1 MGILNLMTSHQP
13 KLIDFPSG
21 NTSVMLIPP
30 PESFTFDDAGN
41 ARLFCHSYGTMF
53 RWQADA
59 GKWLVWANTR
69 WKPDSDN
76 SIWQFAKIFA
86 QNLYETVRE
95 YAISNSDLAIAERHA
110 KRSNNLAGIKAFIEL
125 SKSEPGMT
133 VNSSDLDRD
142 LYSLNTLSGTIDLR
156 TGELRRHSR
165 LDNITKLCPFNF
177 NPDADCSTWYE
188 FLETIL
194 PDASLRSY
202 VQKAIGYSLTGAV
215 RERAFFICYGF
226 GRNGKSVFIDTISKL
241 LGDYARNTTAETL
254 LRKHNGAIP
263 NDVARLKG
271 ARFVTAA
278 ETDEGKQLHE
288 SLIKSLTGGDKI
300 TARYL
305 FNEYFDFYFEG
316 KLWLAT
322 NHKPVIK
329 DQSNGMWDRV
339 KLIPFSVT
347 ISPDKA
353 IDKDELVSRLLNES
367 AGILAW
373 AVAGCRAWLEEKRLI
388 APDIIER
395 EIAQYK
401 YEQDSIAQ
409 FLEEKTE
416 SGEFFQVENSNLFEA
431 YRDYCRQNNEFE
443 FTHRRFSQKLTERG
457 FTQTRQSKRYW
468 NGIRIMC

>member
-1 MGILNLMTSHQP
+1 MDNGANMIGANLIL
-13 KLIDFPSG
+13 
-21 NTSVMLIPP
+21 PP
-30 PESFTFDDAGN
+30 LEDFTFDDVSN
-41 ARLFCHSYGTMF
+41 ARLFASRYHSAF

-59 GKWLVWANTR
+59 GKWLVWENTH
-69 WKPDSDN
+69 WKADN
-76 SIWQFAKIFA
+76 TGFVMLIAQAFAKS
-86 QNLYETVRE
+86 LY
-95 YAISNSDLAIAERHA
+95 DLVPEIARSKEELQSGFRHA
-110 KRSNNLAGIKAFIEL
+110 TRSNNAAGIRAFLEL
-125 SKSEPGMT
+125 SKSELT
-133 VNSSDLDRD
+133 VNSEDLDRD
-142 LYSLNTLSGTIDLR
+142 HYLLNTLSGTIDLK
-156 TGELRRHSR
+156 TGECRKHDPTDYL
-165 LDNITKLCPFNF
+165 TKLCPHRF
-177 NPDADCSTWYE
+177 NPDADCSTWLE

-194 PDASLRSY
+194 PDESVRNYLR
-202 VQKAIGYSLTGAV
+202 KAIGYSLTGVV

-241 LGDYARNTTAETL
+241 LGDYARNTTADSLMKKQT
-254 LRKHNGAIP
+254 GSIP

-271 ARFVTAA
+271 ARFVTTA
-278 ETDEGKQLHE
+278 ETDEGRQLHE

-347 ISPDKA
+347 IPPQQA
-353 IDKDELVSRLLNES
+353 IDKDELVSLLLGEA
-367 AGILAW
+367 AGLLAW
-373 AVAGCRAWLEEKRLI
+373 AVAGCLEWQRERRLI
-388 APDIIER
+388 TPEAIEL
-395 EIAQYK
+395 EIAKYK

-416 SGEFFQVENSNLFEA
+416 PGEYFQIENGELFEA
-431 YRDYCRQNNEFE
+431 YRDYCKQNNEYE
-443 FTHRRFSQKLTERG
+443 FTHRRFSQKLVERG

-468 NGIRIMC
+468 NGLRII